1 MTNHKSRKIFCS
13 HLPYT
18 NDIGMIQE
26 ERRISE
32 LFPKYKPLIITQN
45 PEKYPNLTVLP
56 LFPAFPALP
65 NHLIGKLSNRQIV

>member
-18 NDIGMIQE
+18 NNIGMIQE

-32 LFPKYKPLIITQN
+32 QLAKNKRLIIVVKI
-45 PEKYPNLTVLP
+45 EKYSYHGTVSHWSL
-56 LFPAFPALP
+56 L
-65 NHLIGKLSNRQIV
+65 

>member
-18 NDIGMIQE
+18 NDIGTIQE

-32 LFPKYKPLIITQN
+32 QLAKNKRLIIILKV
-45 PEKYPNLTVLP
+45 EKYAMLP
-56 LFPAFPALP
+56 YEPL
-65 NHLIGKLSNRQIV
+65 

>member
-26 ERRISE
+26 ERRIGE
-32 LFPKYKPLIITQN
+32 LLAKNKRLIMVDSIHKGN
-45 PEKYPNLTVLP
+45 F
-56 LFPAFPALP
+56 LFC
-65 NHLIGKLSNRQIV
+65 

>member
-26 ERRISE
+26 ERRIGE
-32 LFPKYKPLIITQN
+32 LLAKNKRLIIVVKI
-45 PEKYPNLTVLP
+45 EKYSCLCS
-56 LFPAFPALP
+56 AS
-65 NHLIGKLSNRQIV
+65 H

>member
-26 ERRISE
+26 ERRISAQ
-32 LFPKYKPLIITQN
+32 LAKNKRLIIVVKI
-45 PEKYPNLTVLP
+45 EKYSYHGLVS
-56 LFPAFPALP
+56 
-65 NHLIGKLSNRQIV
+65 H

>member
-1 MTNHKSRKIFCS
+1 MTNHKSRNFFCS

-32 LFPKYKPLIITQN
+32 QLANNKRLIIVVKI
-45 PEKYPNLTVLP
+45 EKYSYHGLVS
-56 LFPAFPALP
+56 
-65 NHLIGKLSNRQIV
+65 H

>member
-26 ERRISE
+26 ERTISE
-32 LFPKYKPLIITQN
+32 QLAKNKRLIMADSIHKGNFLFC
-45 PEKYPNLTVLP
+45 
-56 LFPAFPALP
+56 
-65 NHLIGKLSNRQIV
+65 

>member
-32 LFPKYKPLIITQN
+32 QLAKK
-45 PEKYPNLTVLP
+45 
-56 LFPAFPALP
+56 
-65 NHLIGKLSNRQIV
+65 